1 MRSLKNAE
9 RARQL
14 IIKEFIMKKLLFG
27 SLVLFLFNSSFAQI
41 DSVGLKN
48 SMQQLDKALL
58 QKDETVLKSILH
70 KDLGFGHSNGWIQTK
85 NDILNDFT
93 SGKLT
98 YNKFENNSSSIV
110 TINKKYA
117 TVKTNT
123 NAEGVVNGTAF
134 KLTLHIMQFWIR
146 TKKGWQLIA
155 RQSAKLS

>member
-1 MRSLKNAE
+1 
-9 RARQL
+9 
-14 IIKEFIMKKLLFG
+14 MKKLLFG
-27 SLVLFLFNSSFAQI
+27 SLVLFLFNNSFAQI

-48 SMQQLDKALL
+48 AMQQLDKALL
-58 QKDETVLKSILH
+58 QKDETVLKSVLH
-70 KDLGFGHSNGWIQTK
+70 KDLSYGHSNGWIQSK
-85 NDILNDFT
+85 SDILNDFT

-98 YNKFENNSSSIV
+98 YSKIENNSSTIIV
-110 TINKKYA
+110 INKEYA

-134 KLTLHIMQFWIR
+134 KLTLHIMQFWIK

>member
-1 MRSLKNAE
+1 
-9 RARQL
+9 
-14 IIKEFIMKKLLFG
+14 MKKLLFG

-48 SMQQLDKALL
+48 AMQQLDKALL
-58 QKDETVLKSILH
+58 QKDEVVLKSILH
-70 KDLGFGHSNGWIQTK
+70 KEVSYGHSNGWIQSK
-85 NDILNDFT
+85 DDILNDFK

-98 YNKFENNSSSIV
+98 YNTIENNSSAIV
-110 TINKKYA
+110 KISEKYA

-123 NAEGVVNGTAF
+123 NVEGSVNGTTF
-134 KLTLHIMQFWIR
+134 KLILHIMQFWIK

>member
-1 MRSLKNAE
+1 
-9 RARQL
+9 
-14 IIKEFIMKKLLFG
+14 MKKLLFG

-41 DSVGLKN
+41 DSIGLKKA
-48 SMQQLDKALL
+48 MQQLDKALL
-58 QKDETVLKSILH
+58 QKDETVLRSVLH
-70 KDLGFGHSNGWIQTK
+70 DDLSFGHSNGWIQSK
-85 NDILNDFT
+85 NDILSDFA

-110 TINKKYA
+110 KISKEYA

-134 KLTLHIMQFWIR
+134 KLTLHIMQFWVK

-155 RQSAKLS
+155 RQSAKQS

>member
-1 MRSLKNAE
+1 
-9 RARQL
+9 
-14 IIKEFIMKKLLFG
+14 MKKLLFG

-41 DSVGLKN
+41 DSIGLKN
-48 SMQQLDKALL
+48 AMQELDRALL

-85 NDILNDFT
+85 TDILNDFT
-93 SGKLT
+93 NGKLT
-98 YNKFENNSSSIV
+98 YNKFENNSSAIV
-110 TINKKYA
+110 TISKKYA

-134 KLTLHIMQFWIR
+134 KLTLHIMQFWIK

-155 RQSAKLS
+155 RQSAKQS

>member
-1 MRSLKNAE
+1 
-9 RARQL
+9 
-14 IIKEFIMKKLLFG
+14 MKKLLFG

-48 SMQQLDKALL
+48 AMQQLDKALL
-58 QKDETVLKSILH
+58 QKDVTVLKSVLH
-70 KDLGFGHSNGWIQTK
+70 KDLSYGHSNGWMQSK
-85 NDILNDFT
+85 SDILDDFA

-98 YNKFENNSSSIV
+98 YSKIENNSSAIIV
-110 TINKKYA
+110 ITKEYA

-134 KLTLHIMQFWIR
+134 NLKLHIMQFWIK

-155 RQSAKLS
+155 RQSTKLS